1 MNPLHESPAERV
13 ERALNL
19 YPEIFCLA
27 EVVASRAMLPH
38 SLALRLLE
46 EMANEGR
53 AESIKVKIDG
63 KKAKKAFRCTD

>member
-19 YPEIFCLA
+19 YPGIFCLV
-27 EVVASRAMLPH
+27 EVVASRAMLPQ
-38 SLALRLLE
+38 STTETLLKAME
-46 EMANEGR
+46 DEGR

-63 KKAKKAFRCTD
+63 KKAKNAFRCTD